1 VRFLCHENHGLFSFG
16 GMWCI
21 FFGLKDGYFTHM
33 VGGVFQMCLGT
44 YKGNETTELL
54 IGLPV
59 LRLRHGWRDLYM
71 IEQKESFKAVRGIV
85 L

>member
-1 VRFLCHENHGLFSFG
+1 
-16 GMWCI
+16 
-21 FFGLKDGYFTHM
+21 M